1 MCFYTAECINPASR
15 DKVEVLRETRG
26 KVARAGL
33 NFPYYEVQSFKME
46 SRRAIQMSDT
56 NKKRKKHSLKKLE
69 EKLTSY
75 ELLPYEEALKR
86 DR

>member
-1 MCFYTAECINPASR
+1 
-15 DKVEVLRETRG
+15 
-26 KVARAGL
+26 
-33 NFPYYEVQSFKME
+33 
-46 SRRAIQMSDT
+46 MSYR

-69 EKLTSY
+69 EKLASY